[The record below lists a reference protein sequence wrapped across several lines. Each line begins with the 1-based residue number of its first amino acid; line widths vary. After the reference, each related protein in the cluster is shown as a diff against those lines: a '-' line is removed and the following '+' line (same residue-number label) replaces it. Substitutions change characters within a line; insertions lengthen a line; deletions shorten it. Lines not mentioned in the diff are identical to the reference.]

1 MGSAYND
8 LLVGNSEWNMI
19 NGGDGLDEIAGRAGN
34 DTLDGG
40 RGNDIMSGGTG
51 QDVFY
56 VDSAGDF
63 VVELA
68 GEGFDNVYASV
79 SYTLAPDVA
88 VERLRA
94 IRLLRNDCHRPDRQ

>member
-1 MGSAYND
+1 MA
-8 LLVGNSEWNMI
+8 ETAC
-19 NGGDGLDEIAGRAGN
+19 DEIAGRDGN
-34 DTLDGG
+34 DTLNGG
-40 RGNDIMSGGTG
+40 RGNDIMQGDAG

-79 SYTLAPDVA
+79 SYTLARRRRGRK
-88 VERLRA
+88 VEDR
-94 IRLLRNDCHRPDRQ
+94 RLLRNDCHRPDRQ